1 MERVEKRM
9 GARTGK
15 DYIERLD
22 SAAHDIWIDGK
33 KVEGKISEHP
43 AFKNVVQ
50 SMAALYDM
58 QHDPALQDEMTYEEN
73 GERYGMTFLVP
84 KTQEDLVRRRK
95 AMKRWADY
103 TGGMMGRSPDYLNSA
118 LMAMSQAPGYFAQND
133 PKFGGNIVEYY
144 KYVRDNDLSMTH
156 TLINPQVN
164 RGVSTHEQADPY
176 VAAHVVEKNDEG
188 VVIRGARLLATQGPI
203 TDEIMVFPSTLLKGT
218 EEDNPYSFAF
228 AIPNSAPGLRYICRE
243 TFDYGKSHY
252 DHPLGSRFEEMDAIV
267 VFDDVLV
274 PWQRVFL
281 MENAKLCNTL
291 HMTTHATIHMT
302 YQVLQKNIAKA
313 EFLLGIAESIVDA
326 IGIGQF
332 QHVQEKV
339 SEIILA
345 VETMKAFVRASEADA
360 EIDEWGVMTPAW
372 APLNAARHIFPKTYP
387 RLVEIIQILGAS
399 GLMAIPS
406 ETDLESPIKADIEKY
421 LVARNTGAEERLRLF
436 RLAWDA
442 SLSAFGSRQV
452 LYERYFFGDPIRMFM
467 TYYNSYDKTPMV
479 DRVKDFLHRDKA
491 ATADSPVLV
500 K

>member
-1 MERVEKRM
+1 MRNHPYDWEMKTM

-22 SAAHDIWIDGK
+22 SQPHDIWIGGK
-33 KVEGKISEHP
+33 KVEGKLSEHP
-43 AFKNVVQ
+43 AFKNVIR
-50 SMAALYDM
+50 SMAQLYDM
-58 QHDPALQDEMTYEEN
+58 QHDPQLQDEMTYEEN
-73 GERYGMTFLVP
+73 GVRYGTTFLVP
-84 KTQEDLVRRRK
+84 RTKEDLVKRRK
-95 AMKRWADY
+95 AMKRWADW

-118 LMAMSQAPGYFAQND
+118 LMAMSQAPAYFAQNN
-133 PKFGGNIVEYY
+133 PAFGSNIQAYY
-144 KYVRDNDLSMTH
+144 EYVRENDLSLTH

-164 RGVSTHEQADPY
+164 RSRAASQAENQN
-176 VAAHVVEKNDEG
+176 VAAHVVDKNSQG

-228 AIPNSAPGLRYICRE
+228 AIPNSTPGLRYICRE

-252 DHPLGSRFEEMDAIV
+252 DHPLGSRFEEMDAVV

-274 PWQRVFL
+274 PWDRVFL
-281 MENAKLCNTL
+281 LEDAKLCNEL
-291 HMTTHATIHMT
+291 HMKTHATIHMT

-313 EFLLGIAESIVDA
+313 EFILGIAESIVDA

-339 SEIILA
+339 AEIALA

-360 EIDEWGVMTPAW
+360 AVDEWGVMTPAW

-387 RLVEIIQILGAS
+387 RLVEIIQLLGAS
-399 GLMAIPS
+399 GLMAIP
-406 ETDLESPIKADIEKY
+406 EEADLHSDIRPDIDKY
-421 LVARNTGAEERLRLF
+421 LVARNLEAEERLRLF

-452 LYERYFFGDPIRMFM
+452 LYERYFFGDPVRMASV
-467 TYYNSYDKTPMV
+467 YYSTYDKSPMV
-479 DRVKDFLHRDKA
+479 ERVKALLHRD
-491 ATADSPVLV
+491 DPYDC
-500 K
+500 